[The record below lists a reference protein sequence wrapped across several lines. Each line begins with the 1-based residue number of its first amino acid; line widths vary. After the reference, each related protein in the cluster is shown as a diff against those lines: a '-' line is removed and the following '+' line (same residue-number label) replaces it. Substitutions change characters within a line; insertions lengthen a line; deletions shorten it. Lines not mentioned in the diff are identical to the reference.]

1 MIIEQV
7 KTTGKVLSLFAA
19 FAILLACGDGI
30 NDKSSSIPMKVTN
43 DLDGDGIANSED
55 LDIDG
60 DGVDN
65 EFDAFE
71 LDATEWADTDG
82 DGIGDNSDK
91 NSANNNENITE
102 SHGELFNYISVSS
115 PQPKK
120 RLTNEYL

>member
-55 LDIDG
+55 VDIDG

-91 NSANNNENITE
+91 NSTYNNENITE
-102 SHGELFNYISVSS
+102 SGGELFHYISVSS

-120 RLTNEYL
+120 RSTNEYL